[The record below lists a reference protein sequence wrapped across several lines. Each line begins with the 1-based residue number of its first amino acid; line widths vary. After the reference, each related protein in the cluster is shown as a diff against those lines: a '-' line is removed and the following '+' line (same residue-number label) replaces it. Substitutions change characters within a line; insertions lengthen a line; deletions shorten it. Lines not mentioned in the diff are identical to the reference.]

1 MSRSTSAP
9 TSEAKAGG
17 GRAPAGSRPVRQRP
31 AWLTNRPSFLV
42 GAAIGTGI
50 AAKSAIRGGADFLIA
65 LSAGRMRNM
74 GEPSIAAMLPMH
86 ASNDF
91 VLGFATTEILP
102 RASVPV
108 FFGASCFD
116 PREDLDALLDRIG
129 EAGFSGVANF
139 PSAVLIDGAFRGFL
153 EASGI
158 GFARELDLLERAGR
172 RSMATLA
179 YTHTAEEAA
188 AAARRGVDIVN
199 IDLGWNTGGV
209 LGVETSLRVEEAA
222 FTAATVAKAVR
233 SASPG
238 TLCVVEGGPIVS
250 PRQLEDLCMV
260 AEVDGYVGGSTI
272 DRVPSESAIE
282 AVTATFKAIGALQQ
296 GQASARRL
304 DRRTFPHSLWGHSPA
319 VENARTLF
327 ARLASTE
334 HPVLI
339 AGEPGS
345 GRREIARALHTL
357 SARRGRDV
365 VTVDCAGAPAERLAL
380 DLFGCMAGAAPGV
393 TRTRIGWLEIARGST
408 LVLDRVEKL
417 PLETQRMLVAAV
429 DSGRYWRRGGEEALA
444 LDVRVIAIADRP
456 LRDPGNADLDPR
468 FAEWIGCF
476 TIPVPPLRQR
486 AQDLP
491 SLIEEALASAAERG
505 GGERKALEPS
515 VFRLLCDYDWPGNVR
530 QLNAV
535 LERAHVACPGAVIGV
550 EHLPELEASRRPD
563 TALTGVSE
571 KAWILDALKHNRFRR
586 GRTADYLGI
595 SRKTLYNK
603 MKALGLLR
611 S

>member
-1 MSRSTSAP
+1 MP
-9 TSEAKAGG
+9 
-17 GRAPAGSRPVRQRP
+17 PRPR
-31 AWLTNRPSFLV
+31 AWLRTRPSFLV

-50 AAKSAIRGGADFLIA
+50 AAKSAVRGGADFLIA

-86 ASNDF
+86 ETNEF

-102 RASVPV
+102 RANVPV

-116 PREDLDALLDRIG
+116 VRQDLPALLDRVA
-129 EAGFSGVANF
+129 EAGFAGIANF
-139 PSAVLIDGAFRGFL
+139 PSAVLVDGAFREFL
-153 EASGI
+153 EQAGI
-158 GFARELDLLERAGR
+158 GFARELELLALARQRGL
-172 RSMATLA
+172 ATLA
-179 YTHTAEEAA
+179 YTHTAQEAV
-188 AAARRGVDIVN
+188 AAARQGVDIVN

-209 LGVETSLRVEEAA
+209 LGVETTVRVEEAA

-233 SASPG
+233 AACDR
-238 TLCVVEGGPIVS
+238 TVCVVEGGPIVS
-250 PRQLEDLCMV
+250 PRQLEELCLV

-296 GQASARRL
+296 GQATTRRL
-304 DRRTFPHSLWGHSPA
+304 DRRTFPHSLWGHSAA
-319 VENARTLF
+319 VEDARTLF
-327 ARLASTE
+327 ARLSSTE
-334 HPVLI
+334 HPILI

-345 GRREIARALHTL
+345 GRREIARALHAL
-357 SARRGRDV
+357 SPRKRREL
-365 VTVDCAGAPAERLAL
+365 VTVDCSSVAADQLAL
-380 DLFGCMAGAAPGV
+380 DLFGCMAGAAPGIA
-393 TRTRIGWLEIARGST
+393 RTRIGWLEIARGST
-408 LVLDRVEKL
+408 LILDGVERL
-417 PLETQRMLVAAV
+417 PIEAQRMLVAAV
-429 DSGRYWRRGGEEALA
+429 DTGRYWRRGGEDALP
-444 LDVRVIAIADRP
+444 LDVRFIAIADRP
-456 LRDPGNADLDPR
+456 LRDSLTGSVDAR
-468 FAEWIGCF
+468 FAQWIGCF

-491 SLIEEALASAAERG
+491 SLIEEALATAAERG

-535 LERAHVACPGAVIGV
+535 LERAHVACAGQVIGV

-563 TALTGVSE
+563 TAMTGVSE